1 MKAISFLLAP
11 LIRSRAASAIKL
23 NLETLL
29 PGLIQNVFATVVE
42 IPYIGTFRSEFMRG
56 PSIAPDGMLV
66 DMRLV
71 PV

>member
-1 MKAISFLLAP
+1 MRAISFILAP

-29 PGLIQNVFATVVE
+29 PGLIQNVFAETVEV
-42 IPYIGTFRSEFMRG
+42 PYIGTFKTQFMRG
-56 PSIAPDGMLV
+56 PSIAPDGMLA
-66 DMRLV
+66 DLRLV

>member
-1 MKAISFLLAP
+1 
-11 LIRSRAASAIKL
+11 
-23 NLETLL
+23 
-29 PGLIQNVFATVVE
+29 VVE